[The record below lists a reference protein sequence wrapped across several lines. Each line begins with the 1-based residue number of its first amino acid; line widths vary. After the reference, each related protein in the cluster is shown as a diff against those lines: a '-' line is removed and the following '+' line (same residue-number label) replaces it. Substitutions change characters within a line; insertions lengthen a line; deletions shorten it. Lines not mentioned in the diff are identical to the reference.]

1 MAVIANTLTTY
12 DAIGVREELSD
23 IIDNISPTATPV
35 YSALRKKKIASRRP
49 EWLVDSLAAAANN
62 AQIEGNDIGSTFTA
76 VTAPTRYD
84 NYAQISAKNFIISR
98 TENIVDKAGRD
109 KEVDYQTLKKTKEIK
124 RDVEVA
130 IIQNTTYNAGATATA
145 RQTRGLAGWVKQG
158 SVGAGAGV
166 FPVPSTNTAPVAGT
180 ARAWTEALLK
190 DMAQD
195 AYTAGGEPTLLVLR
209 PADKALTSAFAGNA
223 TRFEKVEQSTIT
235 AAYDYYVSDFG
246 KFKVVPD
253 RFCDAAAYLIDLE
266 HASFGTLDPLVR
278 SPLAKTGDAEKMMLT
293 MEYAFICDN
302 PDAHA
307 VARDLS

>member
-12 DAIGVREELSD
+12 DAIGLREELSD
-23 IIDNISPTATPV
+23 VIDNISPTATPV
-35 YSALRKKKIASRRP
+35 YSALRKKKIVSRRP
-49 EWLVDSLAAAANN
+49 EWLTDSLATAANN
-62 AQIEGNDIGSTFTA
+62 AQIEGNDYTSFTA
-76 VTAPTRYD
+76 VTAPVRYD
-84 NYAQISAKNFIISR
+84 NYAQISAKNFVISR

-145 RQTRGLAGWVKQG
+145 RQTRGLAGWIKQG
-158 SVGAGAGV
+158 SVGADTGV
-166 FPVPSTNTAPVAGT
+166 FPVPTTNTAPVAGT

-195 AYTAGGEPTLLVLR
+195 AYTAGGEPTLLVVR

-223 TRFEKVEQSTIT
+223 TNFNKAEGSAIN
-235 AAYDYYVSDFG
+235 ASYDWYVSDFG
-246 KFKVVPD
+246 KFKIVPD
-253 RFCDAAAYLIDLE
+253 RFCDAAAYLLDLE
-266 HASFGTLDPLVR
+266 HVSFGTLDPLSR
-278 SPLAKTGDAEKMMLT
+278 SPLAKTGDAEKMLLT
-293 MEYAFICDN
+293 MEYALLMDN

>member
-1 MAVIANTLTTY
+1 MTIVTNTLTTY
-12 DAIGVREELSD
+12 SAIGLREELSD
-23 IIDNISPTATPV
+23 VIDNISPTATPL

-49 EWLVDSLAAAANN
+49 EWLVDSLATAANN
-62 AQIEGNDIGSTFTA
+62 AQLEGDDIASFTA
-76 VTAPTRYD
+76 VTAPVRYD
-84 NYAQISAKNFIISR
+84 NYAQISSKNFIISR

-109 KEVDYQTLKKTKEIK
+109 KEVDYQTLKKTKELK
-124 RDVEVA
+124 RDAETA
-130 IIQNTTYNAGATATA
+130 IIGNTTYNAGAAATA
-145 RQTRGLAGWVKQG
+145 RQTRGFAGWVKQG

-195 AYTAGGEPTLLVLR
+195 AYTAGGEPTLLIVR

-235 AAYDYYVSDFG
+235 AAYDWYVSDFG
-246 KFKVVPD
+246 KFKVMPD
-253 RFCDAAAYLIDLE
+253 RFCDAAAYLVDLD
-266 HASFGTLDPLVR
+266 HATFGTLDPVSR
-278 SPLAKTGDAEKMMLT
+278 SPLAKTGDAEKMLIT
-293 MEYAFICDN
+293 WEYALIMDN
-302 PDAHA
+302 PDAHS